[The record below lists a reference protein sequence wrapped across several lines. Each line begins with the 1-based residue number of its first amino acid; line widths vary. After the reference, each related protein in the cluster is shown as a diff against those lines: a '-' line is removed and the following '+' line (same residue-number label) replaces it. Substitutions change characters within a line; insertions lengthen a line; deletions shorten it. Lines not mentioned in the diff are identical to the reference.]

1 MSEKNAAAGIFFFG
15 KKICIFKINY
25 YLCSVIKNQ
34 NQAAGLK
41 ARTI

>member
-1 MSEKNAAAGIFFFG
+1 MSEKMQQQASFFE
-15 KKICIFKINY
+15 KRICIFKINY

-34 NQAAGLK
+34 AAGLK

>member
-1 MSEKNAAAGIFFFG
+1 MAKKCSSRHLFFE

-25 YLCSVIKNQ
+25 CHCSVIKNQ

-41 ARTI
+41 ARRI